1 VSGENAK
8 GGPSYCE
15 RAFRTSPGLGGVPG
29 QNPFSARG
37 MRSGEG
43 STPPTDYVNFYRV
56 LQASISCDLDRRKH
70 LGNHCERNVAN
81 HDEQRYATHEH
92 HHVAEPRGG
101 FIRNG

>member
-1 VSGENAK
+1 MPALAVTIL
-8 GGPSYCE
+8 
-15 RAFRTSPGLGGVPG
+15 FLTSLGGWGASHDGRVWL
-29 QNPFSARG
+29 AG

-43 STPPTDYVNFYRV
+43 SMPAPTDYVNFYRV

-81 HDEQRYATHEH
+81 HDKQRYATHEH